1 MYLLSTG
8 SVPGMGSITVL
19 HPVLKPSPQPLF
31 LAIFSGT
38 WISRPLFQFSSI
50 CLTVF
55 LCRTFHTCSLGI
67 LGNFPGD
74 FSKSIMVQEK
84 WSRNGHFLSILPDL
98 VSLSPVTPPA
108 LLSTTERWGSG
119 ITFSWQLHPSYS
131 FPCSM
136 GEFIG
141 IGWDQFWPSRA
152 AAGLPSQPWWLCCQ
166 HVCRG
171 FVDLM
176 EWGRRKP
183 CHRFAETY
191 YRKML
196 KCGLTAHIGKGSL
209 NFSILAIKS
218 AKTMSNMLKKHLI
231 AQAGNW
237 VTWYLN
243 TRNVMALTADEV
255 FLLHK

>member
-84 WSRNGHFLSILPDL
+84 WSRNGHFLPILPDL

-141 IGWDQFWPSRA
+141 IGWDQFWPSRLRLVSPA
-152 AAGLPSQPWWLCCQ
+152 SPGGLA
-166 HVCRG
+166 VNT
-171 FVDLM
+171 
-176 EWGRRKP
+176 
-183 CHRFAETY
+183 FAEVLLISWSEEGGNPATDLQKLITG
-191 YRKML
+191 R
-196 KCGLTAHIGKGSL
+196 CWNVASQHILGRIVWT
-209 NFSILAIKS
+209 FPFW
-218 AKTMSNMLKKHLI
+218 
-231 AQAGNW
+231 Q
-237 VTWYLN
+237 
-243 TRNVMALTADEV
+243 
-255 FLLHK
+255 